1 MVPSTYFKYL
11 FVGLIGFLA
20 GIWFLS
26 GSTSDRILAMESTP
40 CTEPLSYTIGEI
52 DPRFGIDRDGVKQR
66 METAAE
72 VWSGA
77 MERPMA
83 VHKPGDDADV
93 TVHFVYDERQELVDG
108 ELRFRERIKTEQ
120 SLLDQMQKEHKQER
134 GEFERRSQE
143 YVQFAERTTEKLD
156 ELNEWV
162 KETNEAGGFMPE
174 DVETFDERKSDVEQ
188 RQQRVLDE
196 RRALDELAAE
206 INREQERINKK
217 IEENNDR
224 IDEYNEEFAG
234 STRFTKATFQRIGS
248 GGVIRVNQFM
258 TRREI
263 SLLLAHELG
272 HAFGLDHVSNPRSI
286 MHSQMGGQ
294 QYYPTLELTR
304 EDKAAIQN
312 LCN

>member
-1 MVPSTYFKYL
+1 MVSSSYFKYL

-40 CTEPLSYTIGEI
+40 CSEPLSYSIGEI
-52 DPRFGIDRDGVKQR
+52 DSRFGIDRDGVKQR
-66 METAAE
+66 MEIAAE
-72 VWSGA
+72 VWSVA

-83 VHKPGDDADV
+83 VHKPGEEADI
-93 TVHFVYDERQELVDG
+93 TVNFVYDERQELVDG
-108 ELRFRERIKTEQ
+108 ELRFRERIRTEQ
-120 SLLDQMQKEHKQER
+120 NLLDRMQNKHEQKR
-134 GEFERRSQE
+134 REFERRSEE
-143 YVQFAERTTEKLD
+143 YVLYAERTTEKLD
-156 ELNEWV
+156 DLNVWV
-162 KETNEAGGFMPE
+162 RETNEAGGFMPD

-188 RQQRVLDE
+188 RQQRVLNE
-196 RRALDELAAE
+196 RRALDDMAAE
-206 INREQERINKK
+206 INREQERINRK

-224 IDEYNEEFAG
+224 IDAYNEEFAG

-248 GGVIRVNQFM
+248 VGVIRVNQFM

-263 SLLLAHELG
+263 PLLLAHELG
-272 HAFGLDHVSNPRSI
+272 HAFGLDHVSDPRSV

-294 QYYPTLELTR
+294 QYYPTLELSR
-304 EDKAAIQN
+304 EDREAIQN